1 MELEPKA
8 LFQVDDHLSLNVGH
22 DSLCTDDV
30 QHGQT
35 LFLSSD
41 ISCESDIAIYATALC
56 ILLSS
61 SPSEGLPSGAL
72 DP

>member
-1 MELEPKA
+1 MR
-8 LFQVDDHLSLNVGH
+8 
-22 DSLCTDDV
+22 DV
-30 QHGQT
+30 QPGQNF
-35 LFLSSD
+35 FLSPD